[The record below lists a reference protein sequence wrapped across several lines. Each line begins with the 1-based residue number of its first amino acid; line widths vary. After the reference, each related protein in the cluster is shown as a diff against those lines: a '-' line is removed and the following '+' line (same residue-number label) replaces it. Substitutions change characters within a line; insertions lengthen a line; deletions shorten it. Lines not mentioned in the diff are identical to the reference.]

1 MSAPPQLSP
10 PSSPPKAP
18 TFQRAVVSPPQSK
31 FEPVLPP
38 GVRRQPLPATQGAL
52 VGHVAPERGSAT
64 ADQRPHDSLDALILQ
79 NEEVG
84 AELTAAEDEH
94 ADLGTQVAADSRHT
108 IGGGPIDHH
117 LERSTS
123 RAQSRSYFLTVLY
136 TICLAIGLT
145 VVINFKSES
154 QAIGYCDTGSNS
166 NRALEE
172 FQARL
177 SAEASNRENQTFS
190 HFLSSLTDGITLQD
204 GTPSF
209 PFSHIPLPHP
219 SSCTPCPEY
228 ATCSG
233 DTVTCNVGYIL
244 RPHPLLALLSPF
256 GTVAPTPVETVWN
269 ALSKVAN
276 GLPGLGPV
284 AFAPHCIEDPKRKRN
299 IGALGKAIDALLSQE
314 RGRRVCAGGPPS
326 QVATPDGE
334 GGDARKWGVDIETLR
349 ETMKQKT
356 SVSRP
361 DTCGRKLM
369 IGTIATSP

>member
-1 MSAPPQLSP
+1 MSAPPQFSP

-18 TFQRAVVSPPQSK
+18 AFQRAVVSPPQSK

-38 GVRRQPLPATQGAL
+38 GVRRQPLPPTQGAL
-52 VGHVAPERGSAT
+52 MDHVPLERGSAT
-64 ADQRPHDSLDALILQ
+64 ADQRPHDPLDALILQ
-79 NEEVG
+79 NEEVS
-84 AELTAAEDEH
+84 AELTAAEDE
-94 ADLGTQVAADSRHT
+94 LGTQVTADSQH
-108 IGGGPIDHH
+108 GGRIDHH
-117 LERSTS
+117 LEPLTS
-123 RAQSRSYFLTVLY
+123 RTRSRSYFLTVLY

-145 VVINFKSES
+145 VVINFKNES

-177 SAEASNRENQTFS
+177 SAEASNRENQMFAN
-190 HFLSSLTDGITLQD
+190 FLSSLTDAITLKD
-204 GTPSF
+204 GIPSS

-233 DTVTCNVGYIL
+233 HTVTCNVGYVL

-256 GTVAPTPVETVWN
+256 GTVAPTPVEAVWN
-269 ALSKVAN
+269 ALSKVTN

-314 RGRRVCAGGPPS
+314 RGRRICAGGPQS
-326 QVATPDGE
+326 QVAISDAE
-334 GGDARKWGVDIETLR
+334 GGDARKWGVEIETLR

-356 SVSRP
+356 AVSRP
-361 DTCGRKLM
+361 DTRGRKLI